1 VITPTTSAPIKR
13 AIVQALRANAT
24 LKAQVDGFHEG
35 FAPKKAE
42 YPHVVFQI
50 ISPIYE
56 YPWGS
61 AMIYCEVDVKA
72 WAKNSVE
79 ADNLDALING
89 TLQDASLTVDGQS
102 TLICRRIR
110 DLIDQDDDEEGNKI
124 YMTGGSYEIITD
136 QPTE

>member
-1 VITPTTSAPIKR
+1 MTISTSAPIKR
-13 AIVQALRANAT
+13 AIVQTLRNNAL
-24 LKAQVDGFHEG
+24 LKASVDGFHEG

-50 ISPIYE
+50 VSPIYD

-72 WAKNSVE
+72 WSTNSVE
-79 ADNLDALING
+79 ADNLDALINS
-89 TLQDASLTVDGQS
+89 TLQDASLAVDGQS

-136 QPTE
+136 QSN